1 MDSIIKLEDIKVKEW
16 GTAKIEFEVTD
27 ENGNPIDGRIAVKI
41 NQKTHFNTKIKD
53 GKFSELLDFSAYHN
67 KEYRIDV
74 IFGGNKE
81 CAPSMQTA
89 KILVEKADPI
99 FISFSELQDACYRLN
114 KWIEANKR
122 IPGKILINKHEVTI
136 GNLFNLLVTAVKNL
150 NDNNK
155 EDIELKWVQTP
166 SVSSETI
173 DEDFLLSDEEYI
185 KITEELFNEMDEN
198 KFCPSFIEYNEEKI
212 GFMNLIYIY
221 STLVSNSSIDN
232 GLLSG
237 VYVTPWK
244 KIVA

>member
-1 MDSIIKLEDIKVKEW
+1 MDSIIKLEDINVKEW

-41 NQKTHFNTKIKD
+41 NQKTHYNTKIKD

-89 KILVEKADPI
+89 KIIVEKADPI
-99 FISFSELQDACYRLN
+99 FISLTDLQNACYRLN
-114 KWIEANKR
+114 KWIETNKR
-122 IPGKILINKHEVTI
+122 VPGKILINKHEVTI

-150 NDNNK
+150 NENNK

-173 DEDFLLSDEEYI
+173 SEEFLLSNEDYI
-185 KITEELFNEMDEN
+185 KITDELFNEMDEN
-198 KFCPSFIEYNEEKI
+198 KFCPGFIEYNDEKI

-221 STLVSNSSIDN
+221 STLVSNSSINN

>member
-41 NQKTHFNTKIKD
+41 NQKTHFNTKVKD
-53 GKFSELLDFSAYHN
+53 GKFSEVMDFSSYHN
-67 KEYRIDV
+67 KEYRLDV
-74 IFGGNKE
+74 IYGGNAE

-89 KILVEKADPI
+89 KIIVEKADPI
-99 FISFSELQDACYRLN
+99 FISIKELQNACYRLK
-114 KWIEANKR
+114 KWIEVNKKV
-122 IPGKILINKHEVTI
+122 PGKILIDKHEVTI

-150 NDNNK
+150 SENNK
-155 EDIELKWVQTP
+155 DDIELKWVQTP

-173 DEDFLLSDEEYI
+173 TEDMLLSYDEYI
-185 KITEELFNEMDEN
+185 KITEDLYTEMDEN
-198 KFCPSFIEYNEEKI
+198 KFCPGFVDYNEEKI

-221 STLVSNSSIDN
+221 STLITNSSVDN

-244 KIVA
+244 KVVA

>member
-41 NQKTHFNTKIKD
+41 NQKTHFNTKVKD
-53 GKFSELLDFSAYHN
+53 GKFSEVMDFSSYHN
-67 KEYRIDV
+67 KEYRLDV
-74 IFGGNKE
+74 IYGGNAE

-89 KILVEKADPI
+89 KIIVEKADPI
-99 FISFSELQDACYRLN
+99 FISIKELQNACYRLK
-114 KWIEANKR
+114 KWIEVNKKV
-122 IPGKILINKHEVTI
+122 PGKILIDKHEVTI

-150 NDNNK
+150 SENNK
-155 EDIELKWVQTP
+155 DDLELKWVQTP

-173 DEDFLLSDEEYI
+173 TEDMLLSYDEYI
-185 KITEELFNEMDEN
+185 KITEDLYTEMNEN
-198 KFCPSFIEYNEEKI
+198 KFCPGFVDYNEEKI

-221 STLVSNSSIDN
+221 STLITNSSVDN

-237 VYVTPWK
+237 VYITPWK
-244 KIVA
+244 KVVA